1 MDFIQVGEC
10 WGYNRFFRL
19 DLLEEEGY
27 LDRDDSVTLKF
38 HVRPPTF
45 FQKSR
50 DQAWY
55 ISQLEVRGLPFPF
68 TRRGS

>member
-50 DQAWY
+50 
-55 ISQLEVRGLPFPF
+55 
-68 TRRGS
+68 